1 VNIGIWVAQGLLAFA
16 FLAAGGMKLASPREK
31 LIASGKSM
39 AWAEDFSA
47 GAIKTIA
54 ALEVLGA
61 VGVILPAA
69 LGVAPVLSPIAAIGA
84 ALVMAGAVIV
94 HLKRREAALLGGP
107 VLLCLIAIFV
117 AVTRLGSYA
126 L

>member
-1 VNIGIWVAQGLLAFA
+1 VNIAIWIAQGLLAFA

-47 GAIKTIA
+47 ASIKLIGTA
-54 ALEVLGA
+54 EVLGA
-61 VGVILPAA
+61 VGVVLPAA
-69 LGVAPVLSPIAAIGA
+69 VGIAPVLSPIAAIGLA
-84 ALVMAGAVIV
+84 VVALGAVVV
-94 HLKRREAALLGGP
+94 HLRRREPGAVGAPL
-107 VLLCLIAIFV
+107 LLCLIAIFV

>member
-1 VNIGIWVAQGLLAFA
+1 VNIAIWIAQGLLAFA

-47 GAIKTIA
+47 TSIKLIGTA
-54 ALEVLGA
+54 EVLGA
-61 VGVILPAA
+61 VGVVLPAA
-69 LGVAPVLSPIAAIGA
+69 VGIAPVLSPIAAIGLA
-84 ALVMAGAVIV
+84 VVALGAVVV
-94 HLKRREAALLGGP
+94 HLRRRELGVVGAP
-107 VLLCLIAIFV
+107 LLLCLIAIFV
-117 AVTRLGSYA
+117 AVTRLGTYA

>member
-1 VNIGIWVAQGLLAFA
+1 MNIAIWIAQGLLAFA

-39 AWAEDFSA
+39 AWAEGFSA
-47 GAIKTIA
+47 SSIKLIGTA
-54 ALEVLGA
+54 EVLGA
-61 VGVILPAA
+61 VGIILPAA
-69 LGVAPVLSPIAAIGA
+69 LGVAPVLSPIAAIGL
-84 ALVMAGAVIV
+84 ALVALGAVIV
-94 HLKRREAALLGGP
+94 HLKRGEPAAVGAPL
-107 VLLCLIAIFV
+107 LLCLIAIFV